1 MLQQIQKKYVETA
14 QAKSLGDIYILM
26 KHCLPNAINPIMTR
40 FLLSIQTMFNATL
53 IVENVF
59 KYPGIGKLIRDAV
72 FYRDYLLLQGIFL
85 VITIFIL
92 SISLLGENFYQTI
105 EKRKEL

>member
-1 MLQQIQKKYVETA
+1 
-14 QAKSLGDIYILM
+14 
-26 KHCLPNAINPIMTR
+26 
-40 FLLSIQTMFNATL
+40 L

-92 SISLLGENFYQTI
+92 TTSLLGENFYQTI